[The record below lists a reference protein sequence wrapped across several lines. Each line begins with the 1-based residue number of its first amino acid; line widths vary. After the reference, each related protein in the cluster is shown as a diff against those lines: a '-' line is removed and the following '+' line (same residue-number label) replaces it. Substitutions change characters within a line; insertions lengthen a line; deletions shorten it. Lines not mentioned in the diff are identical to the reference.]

1 MLHLYKINGDMDF
14 ITKITNKS
22 LSLWKYLWS
31 DVWSDTRDNWYIKLI
46 KTLNLTVKSFLNAN
60 LQSQAAALTYHTIL
74 ALVPALAILF
84 AIGRGFGFHNLL
96 ETQLF
101 NYIPAQKETLDTVV
115 GFVDAYLAQS
125 SQGLFVGIGIAL
137 LLWTMISLM
146 SNIEGAFNSI
156 WGIKQGRSIWRK
168 ITDYTAMLL
177 ILPVLMIC
185 SSGLSL
191 FMTSTLQ
198 NLFAFD
204 FMSPVISILLKC
216 ASYIFTWLFF
226 AAMFM
231 LIPNTKVKFKN
242 ALIAGVFTGTG
253 FLILQ
258 WIFVSGQMYVSKYN
272 AIYGSFSFLPLLLIW
287 LQFTWVII
295 LSGIAICYSS
305 QSIYR
310 FNFSDKINIIS
321 KDYRSKITLA
331 MMAIIVRHFDNG
343 NKAITL
349 DDFTNKYDFPPR
361 IAIEIIEELVE
372 AQLVSKTILIDKD
385 EEIGLQPA
393 VDINKLSIAYVLNRL
408 DNHGASGFVPN
419 FNTNFSEISKS
430 LDNIESVI
438 TNNAGSILIK
448 DIDIKIK

>member
-1 MLHLYKINGDMDF
+1 MDF

-46 KTLNLTVKSFLNAN
+46 KTLNLTVKSFLNSN

-125 SQGLFVGIGIAL
+125 SQGIFVGIGIAL

-419 FNTNFSEISKS
+419 FNTNFSEISKA

-438 TNNAGSILIK
+438 TNNAGSSLIK

>member
-1 MLHLYKINGDMDF
+1 MDF

-84 AIGRGFGFHNLL
+84 AIGRGFGFHKLL

-101 NYIPAQKETLDTVV
+101 SYIPAQKETLDTVV

-226 AAMFM
+226 AAMFI

-419 FNTNFSEISKS
+419 FNTNFSEISKA

-438 TNNAGSILIK
+438 TNNAGSSLIK

>member
-1 MLHLYKINGDMDF
+1 MDF

-125 SQGLFVGIGIAL
+125 SQGIFVGIGIAL

-349 DDFTNKYDFPPR
+349 DDLTNKYDFPPR

-419 FNTNFSEISKS
+419 FNTNFSEISKA

-438 TNNAGSILIK
+438 TNNAGSSLIK

>member
-1 MLHLYKINGDMDF
+1 MAIMDF

-125 SQGLFVGIGIAL
+125 SQGIFVGIGIAL

-156 WGIKQGRSIWRK
+156 WGIKQGRNIWRK

-204 FMSPVISILLKC
+204 FISPVISILLKC

-419 FNTNFSEISKS
+419 FNTNFSEISKA

-438 TNNAGSILIK
+438 TNNAGSSLIK

>member
-1 MLHLYKINGDMDF
+1 MAIMDF

-419 FNTNFSEISKS
+419 FNTNFSEISKA

-438 TNNAGSILIK
+438 TNNAGSTLIK

>member
-1 MLHLYKINGDMDF
+1 MDF

-419 FNTNFSEISKS
+419 FDSNFSEISKS

-438 TNNAGSILIK
+438 TNNAGSTLIK

>member
-1 MLHLYKINGDMDF
+1 MAIMDF

-125 SQGLFVGIGIAL
+125 SQGIFVGIGIAL

-146 SNIEGAFNSI
+146 SNIEWAFNSI

-419 FNTNFSEISKS
+419 FNTNFSEISKA

-438 TNNAGSILIK
+438 TNNAGSSLIK

>member
-1 MLHLYKINGDMDF
+1 MDF

-125 SQGLFVGIGIAL
+125 SQGIFVGIGIAL

-419 FNTNFSEISKS
+419 FDSNFSEISKA

-438 TNNAGSILIK
+438 TNNAGSSLIK

>member
-1 MLHLYKINGDMDF
+1 MAIMDF

-125 SQGLFVGIGIAL
+125 SQGIFVGIGIAL

-419 FNTNFSEISKS
+419 FDSNFSEISKA

-438 TNNAGSILIK
+438 TNNAGSTLIK

>member
-1 MLHLYKINGDMDF
+1 MANMEF

-22 LSLWKYLWS
+22 IALWNYLWN
-31 DVWSDTRDNWYIKLI
+31 DVWSDTRNNWYIRLA
-46 KTLNLTVKSFLNAN
+46 KTLNLSVKSFLNAN
-60 LQSQAAALTYHTIL
+60 IQSQAAALTYHTIL

-84 AIGRGFGFHNLL
+84 AIGRGFGFHNILQ
-96 ETQLF
+96 TQLF

-125 SQGLFVGIGIAL
+125 SQGIFVGIGIAL

-146 SNIEGAFNSI
+146 SNIESAFNSI

-419 FNTNFSEISKS
+419 FNTNFSEISKA

-438 TNNAGSILIK
+438 TNNAGSTLIK

>member
-1 MLHLYKINGDMDF
+1 MDF

-125 SQGLFVGIGIAL
+125 SQGIFVGIGIAL

-146 SNIEGAFNSI
+146 SNIESAFNSI

-177 ILPVLMIC
+177 ILPMLMIC

-295 LSGIAICYSS
+295 LSGIAICYST

-419 FNTNFSEISKS
+419 FDSNFSEISKA

-438 TNNAGSILIK
+438 TNNAGSTLIK

>member
-1 MLHLYKINGDMDF
+1 MAIMDF

-125 SQGLFVGIGIAL
+125 SQGIFVGIGIAL

-349 DDFTNKYDFPPR
+349 DDLTNKYDFPPR

-419 FNTNFSEISKS
+419 FNTNFSEISKA

-438 TNNAGSILIK
+438 TNNAGSSLIK

>member
-1 MLHLYKINGDMDF
+1 MANMEF

-22 LSLWKYLWS
+22 IALWNYLWN
-31 DVWSDTRDNWYIKLI
+31 DVWSDTRNNWYIRLA
-46 KTLNLTVKSFLNAN
+46 KTLNLSVKSFLNAN
-60 LQSQAAALTYHTIL
+60 IQSQAAALTYHTIL

-84 AIGRGFGFHNLL
+84 AIGRGFGFHNILQ
-96 ETQLF
+96 TQLF

-125 SQGLFVGIGIAL
+125 SQGIFVGIGIAL

-146 SNIEGAFNSI
+146 SNIESAFNSI

-198 NLFAFD
+198 NLFAFE
-204 FMSPVISILLKC
+204 FMSPIISILLKC
-216 ASYIFTWLFF
+216 ASYAFTWLFF

-242 ALIAGVFTGTG
+242 ALIAGFFTGTG

-310 FNFSDKINIIS
+310 FNFSDKINFIS
-321 KDYRSKITLA
+321 DDYRTKITLA
-331 MMAIIVRHFDNG
+331 IMCVITKHFANG
-343 NKAITL
+343 DKAITIEEL
-349 DDFTNKYDFPPR
+349 TSKYDFPPR
-361 IAIEIIEELVE
+361 IAIDIIERLIE
-372 AQLVSKTILIDKD
+372 ANLIVRVINDNSD
-385 EEIGLQPA
+385 IEMGYQPA
-393 VDINKLSIAYVLNRL
+393 SDINKLSIAYTLNKVNR
-408 DNHGASGFVPN
+408 HGESDFIPN
-419 FNTNFSEISKS
+419 FDTQFIDINNSIDDIINRFNSEAQST
-430 LDNIESVI
+430 L
-438 TNNAGSILIK
+438 LK
-448 DIDIKIK
+448 DIDIKLNNN

>member
-1 MLHLYKINGDMDF
+1 MAIMDF

-125 SQGLFVGIGIAL
+125 SQGIFVGIGIAL

-146 SNIEGAFNSI
+146 SNIESAFNSI

-419 FNTNFSEISKS
+419 FDSNFSEISKA

-438 TNNAGSILIK
+438 TNNAGSTLIK

>member
-1 MLHLYKINGDMDF
+1 MDF

-125 SQGLFVGIGIAL
+125 SQGIFVGIGIVV

-146 SNIEGAFNSI
+146 SNIESAFNSI

-185 SSGLSL
+185 ASGLSL

-198 NLFAFD
+198 NLFAFE
-204 FMSPVISILLKC
+204 FMSPIISILLKC

-419 FNTNFSEISKS
+419 FNTNFSEISKA

-438 TNNAGSILIK
+438 TNNAGSSLIK

>member
-1 MLHLYKINGDMDF
+1 MDF

-343 NKAITL
+343 NKAIIL

-419 FNTNFSEISKS
+419 FDSNFSEISKA

-438 TNNAGSILIK
+438 TNNAGSTLIK

>member
-1 MLHLYKINGDMDF
+1 MAIMDF

-419 FNTNFSEISKS
+419 FDSNFSEISKS

-438 TNNAGSILIK
+438 TNNAGSTLIK
-448 DIDIKIK
+448 DIDIKLK

>member
-1 MLHLYKINGDMDF
+1 MDF

-125 SQGLFVGIGIAL
+125 SQGIFVGIGIAL

-419 FNTNFSEISKS
+419 FDSNFSEISKA

-438 TNNAGSILIK
+438 TNNAGSTLIK

>member
-1 MLHLYKINGDMDF
+1 MDF

-84 AIGRGFGFHNLL
+84 AIGRGFGFHNILQ
-96 ETQLF
+96 TQLF

-125 SQGLFVGIGIAL
+125 SQGIFVGIGIAL

-419 FNTNFSEISKS
+419 FDSNFSEISKA

-438 TNNAGSILIK
+438 TNNAGSTLIK